1 MVWSMTARDFMNRQV
16 HQCLWRSEK
25 THLFTEWF
33 ELADD
38 KLRVHFDCFGK
49 KAQAEKWPV

>member
-1 MVWSMTARDFMNRQV
+1 MVWSMTARDFMKGHV